1 MAQRHKNLQKE
12 KESNQVILDNYITV
26 AKRIKLNEHSMFE
39 KITLDVGGRVFSTSK
54 ETLMRF
60 EGSYFYEMLNSG
72 NFLPGPD
79 GSYFI
84 DRDPTHFG
92 LIMLFLRTGELSKKG
107 LKSWE
112 IEDLETE
119 LDYYLLHIPEE
130 VKLNDWQWD
139 LSPSK
144 EPENA
149 TFSDDNLKITKS
161 SGGGDWNCPAIGSS
175 PVSEFTVQ
183 IISGQSIRIGLC
195 PIEQFKQN
203 RYHYNLSNGCLF
215 RAWDGGVYY
224 NGQSKSYS
232 SKLKVNDKL
241 TVIKTGTSI

>member
-1 MAQRHKNLQKE
+1 
-12 KESNQVILDNYITV
+12 
-26 AKRIKLNEHSMFE
+26 
-39 KITLDVGGRVFSTSK
+39 
-54 ETLMRF
+54 MRF
-60 EGSYFYEMLNSG
+60 EGSYFYGLLNSG
-72 NFLPGPD
+72 QFLPGPD

-92 LIMLFLRTGELSKKG
+92 LIMSFLRTGELSKKG

-161 SGGGDWNCPAIGSS
+161 LGGGNWNCPVIGSS
-175 PVSEFTVQ
+175 TVSVFTVQ
-183 IISGQSIRIGLC
+183 IISGKSILIGFC
-195 PIEQFKQN
+195 AIDQFEQN
-203 RYHYNLSNGCLF
+203 GSHYELSNVCF
-215 RAWDGGVYY
+215 FDVRDGNVYY
-224 NGQSKSYS
+224 NGGQEKSYS
-232 SKLKVNDKL
+232 SKLQVNGKL
-241 TVIKTGTSI
+241 TAIKTGSSIRFLKNGNDLGEAINNTVGEMYPVVELGNTGDSVLIVPNP